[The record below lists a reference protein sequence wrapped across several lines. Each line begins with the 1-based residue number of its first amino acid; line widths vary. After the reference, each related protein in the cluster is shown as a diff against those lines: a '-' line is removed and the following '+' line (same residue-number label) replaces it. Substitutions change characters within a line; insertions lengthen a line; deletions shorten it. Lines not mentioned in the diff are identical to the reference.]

1 MSFSCF
7 FLTCQYLPDEKLWRF
22 CCMIQDEKGLN
33 TSSHILRYHVLVA
46 FRTADSSGLPACV
59 NNYQMIHF
67 NSHFPVKISIFL
79 NTRTCHFANL
89 LILLSK
95 PKLAH
100 SLNFMFAFRILL
112 TPGLGSTKC
121 LPIWEGHFN
130 PQNGLADMK
139 TYLES
144 LTTTE

>member
-1 MSFSCF
+1 
-7 FLTCQYLPDEKLWRF
+7 
-22 CCMIQDEKGLN
+22 
-33 TSSHILRYHVLVA
+33 
-46 FRTADSSGLPACV
+46 
-59 NNYQMIHF
+59 MIHF
-67 NSHFPVKISIFL
+67 NSYFPVKISIFL
-79 NTRTCHFANL
+79 STRTCHFANL

-112 TPGLGSTKC
+112 TAGLGSTKC

-139 TYLES
+139 IYLES
-144 LTTTE
+144 LTITEQFFANDTSDMGYGKQTFITHTPYLQKCKQLVKHIIHILSILWCYFPFASHQ